1 MWPQLRRDQL
11 RTLLL
16 LYFAGLLVYGLLAG
30 PRLRYRNPNEFVALA
45 EALLHGR
52 LWISAQLAPIL
63 DLAEYQ
69 GRFFVPYP
77 PAAAVLYLP
86 AVAVFG
92 RGAYHGVLHLL
103 LAASILPL
111 FYLAI
116 SRYTS
121 ETGHNRQ
128 EQLWLVL
135 LLAFGTPIATLATN
149 SNVYYTGQVTAVVF
163 ICLYLAT
170 AYRGRHPV
178 WAGLALGAAFMA
190 RSAVILG
197 FPIILA
203 EIWRSRPQP
212 GQTPHWFTGRAGAL
226 MQFGVGLGAVL
237 AVAAAAN
244 WARFDHPL
252 ELGYRYLGWR
262 ADPEIVRWGLFSYA
276 YLERNLHAALTS
288 LPVFLGQ
295 FPFLAFNPE
304 GMSLLITTPVLL
316 TLPFLHRWTLTAKA
330 ALLASGLIFLTAL
343 LYANTGFAQY
353 GYRYAADFLPFLV
366 LALALAGLRLTDWR
380 IKALI
385 LWGVAVCLWGAFQA
399 GWFPFT
405 QELDRMIRD
414 NTLLR
419 YR

>member
-1 MWPQLRRDQL
+1 MRRVPL
-11 RTLLL
+11 HTLIL
-16 LYFAGLLVYGLLAG
+16 LYLAGLLVYGLLAG
-30 PRLRYRNPNEFVALA
+30 PRLRYRSPNEFVALA
-45 EALLHGR
+45 EALLQGR
-52 LWISAQLAPIL
+52 LWISNQLAPML

-69 GRFFVPYP
+69 GRYFVPYP

-92 RGAYHGVLHLL
+92 RGVYHGVLHVM

-121 ETGHNRQ
+121 ETDHSQR
-128 EQLWLVL
+128 EKLWLVV

-149 SNVYYTGQVTAVVF
+149 SNVYYTGQITAVVF
-163 ICLYLAT
+163 VCLYLAA
-170 AYRGRHPV
+170 AYRGRYPV

-197 FPIILA
+197 FPVILA
-203 EIWRSRPQP
+203 EIWRGWPQAAQSMRWRGSR
-212 GQTPHWFTGRAGAL
+212 TAAL
-226 MQFGVGLGAVL
+226 ARFAVGLGVVL
-237 AVAAAAN
+237 AISALAN
-244 WARFDHPL
+244 WARFDNPF

-262 ADPEIVRWGLFSYA
+262 TDPEIVRWGLFSIA

-295 FPFLAFNPE
+295 FPYVAFNPE
-304 GMSLLITTPVLL
+304 GMSLLITTPVLMA
-316 TLPFLHRWTLTAKA
+316 LPFLRQWTPTAKA
-330 ALLASGLIFLTAL
+330 ALIASGLIFLTAL

-366 LALALAGLRLTDWR
+366 LAMALAGLRLTDWR
-380 IKALI
+380 IRALV
-385 LWGVAVCLWGAFQA
+385 LWGVVLCLWGAFQA

-405 QELDRMIRD
+405 QELDRLIKD